1 MAPITSNIRSAPASM
16 NRLGILRQ
24 RAVAHFGVRVMDRLS
39 QCLVLLA
46 AITAIAARA
55 DEHITGCWPTTTA
68 DAAPF
73 SPPTFEQF
81 RTDESFNGTT
91 ARPDVHNQRRAR
103 RYRTMIED
111 GAKQGPNFAG
121 HYTIVGWGCG
131 AACTDI
137 AIVDSNTGSVTFPAF
152 RELVHYGFDVAPGE
166 PGPMYWPLR
175 FRRDSSLLIVI
186 GIVEENGRYTSG
198 IRYYNW
204 NGRQLIPLKQI
215 YTDKVDCEPR

>member
-1 MAPITSNIRSAPASM
+1 M

-24 RAVAHFGVRVMDRLS
+24 RAVAHFGVSVMDRLS

-91 ARPDVHNQRRAR
+91 ARPDVR
-103 RYRTMIED
+103 
-111 GAKQGPNFAG
+111 G
-121 HYTIVGWGCG
+121 
-131 AACTDI
+131 
-137 AIVDSNTGSVTFPAF
+137 
-152 RELVHYGFDVAPGE
+152 GF
-166 PGPMYWPLR
+166 
-175 FRRDSSLLIVI
+175 
-186 GIVEENGRYTSG
+186 GI
-198 IRYYNW
+198 
-204 NGRQLIPLKQI
+204 
-215 YTDKVDCEPR
+215 